1 MLARVLAQLV
11 AIRIASIDVVELLLL
26 LEDVGLHI
34 DVIDSPFDLVA
45 QILEELQLVLSL
57 YGVLVELIGPLFW
70 RLVVVDVLQTGVL
83 DGCTLTSIDGI
94 VQPYLRIKLHVL
106 KANLFLLL
114 QKMLLVVLVIVVSAA
129 LGVAHLRCAASLV
142 QH

>member
-1 MLARVLAQLV
+1 M
-11 AIRIASIDVVELLLL
+11 
-26 LEDVGLHI
+26 
-34 DVIDSPFDLVA
+34 
-45 QILEELQLVLSL
+45 
-57 YGVLVELIGPLFW
+57 VELIGPLFW

-129 LGVAHLRCAASLV
+129 LGVTHL
-142 QH
+142 